1 MLFEIFCA
9 VQEVQRHNR
18 RRTGKI
24 FRVAQRAGALAHFS
38 PPNEQKAGVP
48 GSRTQASFSAPRHR
62 HPPENRIAM
71 AAALLCR
78 TAHKLCVMTA
88 FCRQEFERLHHKILK
103 MLNILVAQA
112 LRNPRDAD
120 SASRKRG
127 PVAHVSGHA

>member
-9 VQEVQRHNR
+9 VQELQRRNR

-24 FRVAQRAGALAHFS
+24 FRVAQRAGVLAYFS

-48 GSRTQASFSAPRHR
+48 GSRTQASFYAPRHR

-71 AAALLCR
+71 VAALLCR
-78 TAHKLCVMTA
+78 AAHKLCVMTA
-88 FCRQEFERLHHKILK
+88 FCRQEIKRQYRKILK
-103 MLNILVAQA
+103 ILDIIVAQA